1 MRPIFQSMCKNL
13 SVFRRGE
20 AVSTA
25 FSHPVGTVGTDETCL
40 PFDEPAPLCTDRLR
54 RLLNETASDAAP
66 VILCIGTDRLIGDC
80 LGPFLGT
87 LLEKAAEDRLPVY
100 GTLSNAVHAL
110 NLPEIYAQIKKKHPD
125 RAVIA
130 VDASLG
136 SREQI
141 GSVFVRSGSLRPG
154 AGVRKALPEAG
165 DISITGIVG
174 TYGSQPYLN
183 LQTVRLST
191 VAAMADK
198 ICGCILDV
206 CLCHNI

>member
-1 MRPIFQSMCKNL
+1 MQAIIRSMRKNL
-13 SVFRRGE
+13 SLLRQGT
-20 AVSTA
+20 AVPSA
-25 FSHPVGTVGTDETCL
+25 LPYPGGTDETCL
-40 PFDEPAPLCTDRLR
+40 PSNKPAPLCPDRLR
-54 RLLNETASDAAP
+54 RLLDETGSCGAP

-87 LLEKAAEDRLPVY
+87 LLERTAEDRLPVY
-100 GTLSNAVHAL
+100 GTLSDAVHAL
-110 NLPEIYAQIKKKHPD
+110 NLPDIYAQIKKKHPH

-136 SREQI
+136 SPEHI

-154 AGVRKALPEAG
+154 AGVRKTLPEAG

-174 TYGSQPYLN
+174 ACDSQPYLN

-191 VAAMADK
+191 IAAMAEE
-198 ICGCILDV
+198 ICSCILDA
-206 CLCHNI
+206 CLS

>member
-1 MRPIFQSMCKNL
+1 MRTL
-13 SVFRRGE
+13 FRFIKENPERTGG
-20 AVSTA
+20 TA
-25 FSHPVGTVGTDETCL
+25 FAPACPPSGG
-40 PFDEPAPLCTDRLR
+40 PAPLCPDRLR
-54 RLLNETASDAAP
+54 RLLDETGSGDAP

-87 LLEKAAEDRLPVY
+87 MLERAAKGRLPVY
-100 GTLSNAVHAL
+100 GTLSDAVHAL
-110 NLPEIYAQIKKKHPD
+110 NLPNINEQIKKKHPH

-136 SREQI
+136 SPEQV

-154 AGVRKALPEAG
+154 AGVCKTLPATG

-174 TYGSQPYLN
+174 ACGSQPYLN

-191 VAAMADK
+191 IAAMADE
-198 ICGCILDV
+198 ICRCILDA
-206 CLCHNI
+206 CLDPGLSSAI